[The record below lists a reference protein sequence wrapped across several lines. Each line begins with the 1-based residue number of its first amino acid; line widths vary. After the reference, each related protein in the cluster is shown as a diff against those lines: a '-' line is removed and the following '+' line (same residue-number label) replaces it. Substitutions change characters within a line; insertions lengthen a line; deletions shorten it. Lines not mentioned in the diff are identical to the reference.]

1 MINGCLVINY
11 KVKENKITNLWLG
24 VPAFHF
30 LKCLGTS
37 SCTDH
42 IWDIDIGLIGVFFV
56 LFPAIVTVL
65 LTIAGAG
72 VYVEK
77 QQNDAYLEEHRIPG
91 SDR

>member
-1 MINGCLVINY
+1 MVLAISNAL
-11 KVKENKITNLWLG
+11 
-24 VPAFHF
+24 A
-30 LKCLGTS
+30 
-37 SCTDH
+37 
-42 IWDIDIGLIGVFFV
+42 IDIGLIGVFFV
-56 LFPAIVTVL
+56 LFPVIVTVL

>member
-1 MINGCLVINY
+1 MVLAISNAL
-11 KVKENKITNLWLG
+11 
-24 VPAFHF
+24 A
-30 LKCLGTS
+30 
-37 SCTDH
+37 
-42 IWDIDIGLIGVFFV
+42 IDIGLIGVFFV

-77 QQNDAYLEEHRIPG
+77 QQNDAYLEQHRIPG